1 VSVICFEMKG
11 ARGPNIT
18 QVVKPVSKYKKQ
30 ASSAFQLP
38 LRSETI
44 KRLIELLPLCRHC
57 LLIPKKKTPP
67 PGSKALMC
75 VPSESAAL
83 PC

>member
-1 VSVICFEMKG
+1 MKG

-44 KRLIELLPLCRHC
+44 KRLIGLLLLRRHC
-57 LLIPKKKTPP
+57 LLIPKKKRHRPVR
-67 PGSKALMC
+67 KR
-75 VPSESAAL
+75 
-83 PC
+83 